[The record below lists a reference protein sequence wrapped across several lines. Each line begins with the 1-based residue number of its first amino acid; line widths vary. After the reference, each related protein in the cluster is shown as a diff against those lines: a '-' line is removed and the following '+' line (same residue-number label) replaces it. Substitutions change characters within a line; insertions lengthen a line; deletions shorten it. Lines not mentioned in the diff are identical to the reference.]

1 MDENWCE
8 FGFEDDF
15 ENVVDL
21 EKVLG
26 RELFYKNGNE
36 V

>member
-1 MDENWCE
+1 MDENWRE

-15 ENVVDL
+15 ENVEDL

-26 RELFYKNGNE
+26 RELFKKNGNE